1 MERYA
6 YSPGERR
13 RAETYPERSGE
24 LLPETTF
31 SFSKNKKIYLNSRYN
46 PGMYQTS
53 SKVPAKAQP
62 KSTED

>member
-31 SFSKNKKIYLNSRYN
+31 SFSKNKKIYLNSSN
-46 PGMYQTS
+46 IPDTL
-53 SKVPAKAQP
+53 
-62 KSTED
+62 